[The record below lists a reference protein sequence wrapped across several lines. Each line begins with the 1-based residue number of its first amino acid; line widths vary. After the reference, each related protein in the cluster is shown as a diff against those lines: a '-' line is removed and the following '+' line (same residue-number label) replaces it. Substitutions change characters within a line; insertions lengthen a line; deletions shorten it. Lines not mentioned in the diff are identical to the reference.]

1 MGINILQRIWNANLF
16 ADKLSDA
23 KCQIHMNPKKK
34 KKNPKEIDRLLNK
47 ERCIKKTGQI
57 MLKFIKGLTGRY
69 IK

>member
-1 MGINILQRIWNANLF
+1 MPNTYE
-16 ADKLSDA
+16 S
-23 KCQIHMNPKKK
+23 K

-57 MLKFIKGLTGRY
+57 MLKFIKGLKGRY

>member
-1 MGINILQRIWNANLF
+1 MPNTYE
-16 ADKLSDA
+16 S
-23 KCQIHMNPKKK
+23 KKK